1 MRYLRLHSCPSWSR
15 YDKWVIGKRELF
27 KILLII
33 FILSPQFIFAQ
44 EEYSFD
50 LSEIEKEIEKK
61 PYSLS
66 GYLEFRPTFYW
77 LDDNAAFYKL
87 EFYDR
92 SNRTRLDEYN
102 FRLLL
107 DASYEKGIG
116 GFFLRTNID
125 AVESD
130 IESDT
135 DEKIFEGYVSL
146 KPSPAFTADLG
157 KKTLNWGKGYANTFV
172 GFVQRPKNPED
183 PNLPLE
189 GFVMALTDYTK
200 SFNGPLQTATLT
212 PVLVP
217 VYENINEDFGEI
229 SNLNF
234 AGKLYLLFYDT
245 DIDFMFLT
253 GDSKPSRFGLDFS
266 RNITPN
272 LEVHG
277 EFAYINNFKKKF
289 VDNDG
294 NLFDKT
300 FDAESYLLGMRY
312 LTPFDT
318 TFICEYYRN
327 GTGFTTNE
335 MENFYAFV
343 DKGYDIF
350 LASGDDNLI
359 SKAASLAKG
368 NYGKRNPMRDYLY
381 LRVIQKE
388 PFDILYFTPAITW
401 IYNLNDRSYSLSP
414 EFLYTGI
421 TNLELRLKASFI
433 EGNSDTEYGE
443 KRNDYRLEFRMRY
456 YFDAVKLFDKIKR

>member
-1 MRYLRLHSCPSWSR
+1 MLL
-15 YDKWVIGKRELF
+15 
-27 KILLII
+27 KILL
-33 FILSPQFIFAQ
+33 FLLVLFPQFVRAQ

-50 LSEIEKEIEKK
+50 VSEIEKEIEKK
-61 PYSLS
+61 PYSI
-66 GYLEFRPTFYW
+66 GGFLEFRPTFYW
-77 LDDNAAFYKL
+77 LDDDAAFYKL

-92 SNRTRLDEYN
+92 TNRSRLDEYN

-107 DASYEKGIG
+107 DAGYEKGIG
-116 GFFLRTNID
+116 GFFLRTNIE
-125 AVESD
+125 AVESN
-130 IESDT
+130 IESDVEAT
-135 DEKIFEGYVSL
+135 IFEGYGSL
-146 KPSPAFTADLG
+146 KPSPSFTADLG
-157 KKTLNWGKGYANTFV
+157 KITSNWGKGYAQTFV
-172 GFVQRPKNPED
+172 GFVQRLKDPKD

-189 GFVMALTDYTK
+189 GFVMASADYTK
-200 SFNGPLQTATLT
+200 SFNGPLQTVTLT

-217 VYENINEDFGEI
+217 VYENINDDFGEI
-229 SNLNF
+229 SNLNL
-234 AGKLYLLFYDT
+234 AGKLYALFYDT

-253 GDSKPSRFGLDFS
+253 GDSKPSRFGVDFS

-277 EFAYINNFKKKF
+277 EFAYINNFKKKI
-289 VDNDG
+289 VDSDG
-294 NLFDKT
+294 NLFDET
-300 FDAESYLLGMRY
+300 FDAKNYLVGMRY

-350 LASGDDNLI
+350 LASGDDSLI
-359 SKAASLAKG
+359 RKAVSLAEG
-368 NYGKRNPMRDYLY
+368 SYNRRNPMRDYLY
-381 LRVIQKE
+381 LRISQKE
-388 PFDILYFTPAITW
+388 PFDLLYFTPAITS
-401 IYNLNDRSYSLSP
+401 IYNINDRSYSLSP

-421 TNLELRLKASFI
+421 TNLELRLMASFI
-433 EGNSDTEYGE
+433 EGDSDTEYGE

>member
-15 YDKWVIGKRELF
+15 CDKWVVGQRKLL
-27 KILLII
+27 KILL
-33 FILSPQFIFAQ
+33 FLLVLFPQFVLAQ

-61 PYSLS
+61 PYSIG

-77 LDDNAAFYKL
+77 LDDDAAFYQL
-87 EFYDR
+87 EFY
-92 SNRTRLDEYN
+92 NRTNRSRLDEYN

-130 IESDT
+130 IESDVEAT
-135 DEKIFEGYVSL
+135 IFEGYGSL
-146 KPSPAFTADLG
+146 KPSPSLTADLG
-157 KKTLNWGKGYANTFV
+157 KITLNWGKGYANTFV
-172 GFVQRPKNPED
+172 GFVQRPKNPQD
-183 PNLPLE
+183 PDLPRE
-189 GFVMALTDYTK
+189 GFIMALTDYTK
-200 SFNGPLQTATLT
+200 SFNGPLKTVTLT
-212 PVLVP
+212 PVIIP
-217 VYENINEDFGEI
+217 VYEDLNDDFGEI
-229 SNLNF
+229 NYLNF
-234 AGKLYLLFYDT
+234 AGKLYLLLYNT

-253 GDSKPSRFGLDFS
+253 GDSKPSRFGVDFS

-272 LEVHG
+272 LEMHG
-277 EFAYINNFKKKF
+277 EYAYINNFEKKF
-289 VDNDG
+289 VDSNG
-294 NLFDKT
+294 NLFGET
-300 FDAESYLLGMRY
+300 FDAKSYLVGMRY

-327 GTGFTTNE
+327 GTGLTTNE

-350 LASGDDNLI
+350 HASGDDSLI
-359 SKAASLAKG
+359 RKAASLAEG
-368 NYGKRNPMRDYLY
+368 SYGRRNPMRDYFY
-381 LRVIQKE
+381 LRTIQKE
-388 PFDILYFTPAITW
+388 PFNILYFTPAITW

-433 EGNSDTEYGE
+433 VGNRDTEYGE
-443 KRNDYRLEFRMRY
+443 KRNNYRLEFRFRY